1 MYIVKKVCGAGWN
14 IVVGEN
20 PSTGR
25 EESSKQKSKQRK
37 MCQDTG
43 LLRLLYPL
51 SYRTL
56 KAQTQV
62 GLNIQFGVG
71 RRKFGVGTA
80 GKLSMVRNRT
90 KISTYGHVFT
100 AYGLPMVR
108 HLHRQ
113 FSTHA
118 HSLPMVSTWVV
129 LYPRSVLG

>member
-1 MYIVKKVCGAGWN
+1 MSKNLWLYIAALTVIGNVVKKVCGAGWN

-56 KAQTQV
+56 KAQTQL
-62 GLNIQFGVG
+62 GLTYSSAWAGESSAWV
-71 RRKFGVGTA
+71 RRE
-80 GKLSMVRNRT
+80 S
-90 KISTYGHVFT
+90 
-100 AYGLPMVR
+100 
-108 HLHRQ
+108 
-113 FSTHA
+113 
-118 HSLPMVSTWVV
+118 
-129 LYPRSVLG
+129 